1 MASKYELRAT
11 VRGMRRMRGE
21 TATAALASNLAEQL
35 RGLTRKFDTRVVACF
50 ASTTLEPPTWAFL
63 TWAREHGVRVLLP
76 RASSETTLEWCID
89 TGELTEHPRLR
100 VPEPL
105 GPALASG
112 LDTAELLLLPAAA
125 ADRSGTRLGWGGGYY
140 DRALAVLEPEQRA
153 RLIAV
158 VHDDEVFERLPSEP
172 HDVRVAGI
180 VTPSMYL
187 DTRANSS

>member
-21 TATAALASNLAEQL
+21 TATAALASDLAEQL
-35 RGLTRKFDTRVVACF
+35 RGLIRKFDARVVACF
-50 ASTTLEPPTWAFL
+50 ASTTLEPPTGAFL
-63 TWAREHGVRVLLP
+63 AWAREHGVRVLLP
-76 RASSETTLEWCID
+76 RAT
-89 TGELTEHPRLR
+89 TEHPRLR

-105 GPALASG
+105 GPALVSG

-158 VHDDEVFERLPSEP
+158 VHDDEVLERLPREP